1 MPELIDATAHR
12 RYVDSLLWRRDD
24 LQATIGALGEQIA
37 LLSKEETEL
46 KQQLR
51 ALDQLLGAEES
62 RISDQTL
69 LASAPP
75 AGAEQPVEGT
85 SARTNGAAA
94 DVALRATGPKSRAI
108 YAAVA
113 DALHAAGVP
122 LHYRILAEEVQKKVP
137 LTGADPG
144 ATLIAHLHRAQDLFP
159 RLGRGVYGLSG
170 MITSEPLGSGTNAS
184 SPPQTTRRR
193 HPKTRRRSR

>member
-1 MPELIDATAHR
+1 MQEPTDAAAHR

-24 LQATIGALGEQIA
+24 LQATIGALGERIA

-51 ALDQLLGAEES
+51 SLDQLLGAEES
-62 RISDQTL
+62 RPADQTP
-69 LASAPP
+69 LAGAPQ
-75 AGAEQPVEGT
+75 ARAEQPVEGP

-113 DALHAAGVP
+113 DALQAAGVP

-137 LTGADPG
+137 LSGADPG

-159 RLGRGVYGLSG
+159 RLGRGVYGMSG
-170 MITSEPLGSGTNAS
+170 MISSEPPAPGTSAS
-184 SPPQTTRRR
+184 SPPQTSRRR
-193 HPKTRRRSR
+193 RPKTRRRSR